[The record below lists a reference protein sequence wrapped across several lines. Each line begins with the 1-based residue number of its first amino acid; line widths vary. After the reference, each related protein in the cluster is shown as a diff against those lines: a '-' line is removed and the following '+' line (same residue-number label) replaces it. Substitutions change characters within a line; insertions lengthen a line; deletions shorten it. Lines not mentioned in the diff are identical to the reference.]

1 MTALTLVQNEGVM
14 SSPSDGMVIGR
25 QVIAVRE
32 QNTAYKSYTKYSGFQ
47 LGVESNRSTTLV
59 LVFLLLRFKDG

>member
-1 MTALTLVQNEGVM
+1 M

-32 QNTAYKSYTKYSGFQ
+32 QNIAYKSYTKYSGFQ